1 MAESGETNVENSRMT
16 AEETA
21 ALLNDLILRSQELL
35 AYHPPIS
42 VHREQG
48 RLEAN
53 SIWPWSPGYRPNM
66 LTLQQMYP
74 QIRTGAVITAVDL
87 IRGIGHYAGLRSIV
101 VEGATGLADTN
112 YEGKTAAALEAP
124 AQR

>member
-1 MAESGETNVENSRMT
+1 MA
-16 AEETA
+16 
-21 ALLNDLILRSQELL
+21 
-35 AYHPPIS
+35 
-42 VHREQG
+42 
-48 RLEAN
+48 
-53 SIWPWSPGYRPNM
+53 WSPGYRPNM

-112 YEGKTAAALEAP
+112 YEGEDRSCP
-124 AQR
+124 